1 MVLKILHIS
10 DDSLPDWRV
19 EKSALTL
26 KNDNNMVFFAGKE
39 PSSNY
44 TRRIFNKIFLLNWTP
59 KARYQ
64 IPYEWYKIKNQ
75 LNNILLEVRPD
86 IIHAHNILSAR
97 LIQEIK
103 EYPFVYDNH
112 EYWSK
117 YLLISNEKS
126 AEFKM
131 QKEFNPKNV
140 FKSNMEKVLKKA
152 SIKRWVN
159 WELDLVSKIPTLVP
173 SKSIANELLNIG
185 KKIFVL
191 PNFPMKNENY
201 NIPDPKMID
210 YFSSVYAGT
219 MPYEGYQTP
228 FKNIDGFIPMF
239 EKFDI
244 GTLNIIGWKSWDS
257 KNVVYHG
264 LLERNKMLG
273 EMSNNSIGLIPFK
286 QHPFHQ
292 YMSPNKAY
300 EYAHSGLLI
309 ISTSSIRPIFD
320 ELKDNVIGFK
330 DYDELIEKLKYF
342 KTMPEELLNR
352 RTKTFVYARK
362 YILWERYEQSIYESY
377 KQA

>member
-10 DDSLPDWRV
+10 DDPLPDWRV

-26 KNDNNMVFFAGKE
+26 KKDNNMVFFAGKE

-44 TRRIFNKIFLLNWTP
+44 YRKTFDKIFTLNWTP

-64 IPYEWYKIKNQ
+64 IPYDWYKIKRQIND
-75 LNNILLEVRPD
+75 ILLEVQPD

-126 AEFKM
+126 AESKL
-131 QKEFNPKNV
+131 QKGFNPKNV
-140 FKSNMEKVLKKA
+140 FKSNMEKLLKKA
-152 SIKRWVN
+152 STKRWIN

-173 SKSIANELLNIG
+173 SKPIANELLKIG
-185 KKIFVL
+185 KKIYVL

-201 NIPDPKMID
+201 NICDPKMID
-210 YFSSVYAGT
+210 HFSSVYAGT
-219 MPYEGYQTP
+219 MPYKGYQTP
-228 FKNIDGFIPMF
+228 FKNIDGFIPLF
-239 EKFDI
+239 KKFDI
-244 GTLNIIGWKSWDS
+244 GTLNIIGWKSENS
-257 KNVVYHG
+257 KNVIYHG
-264 LLERNKMLG
+264 LLDRDKMLD
-273 EMSNNSIGLIPFK
+273 EMSNNSIGLIPFI

-300 EYAHSGLLI
+300 EYAHAGLLI
-309 ISTSSIRPIFD
+309 LSTNSIKPIFD
-320 ELKDNVIGFK
+320 ELKDNVIGFN
-330 DYDELIEKLKYF
+330 DYDELIENLKYF

-352 RTKTFVYARK
+352 RTKTSDYAKK
-362 YILWERYEQSIYESY
+362 YIIWERHEQSIYESY